1 MSAPEESLNDQDPD
15 YVSAISDEQVQQK
28 IHEENARNTTAK
40 KITAIVEK
48 EFAREI
54 DLKEKEIL
62 QIQEKLH
69 KALKTFHF
77 LRYVIITNFYN
88 RKQCQIPQAAETTK
102 QTRVHPAIKSSL
114 LGKCPKSV
122 HYTDLAAPS
131 TSTDPRF
138 SCSDESL
145 ASNIRITVDNALKT
159 EENADKHDATSQ
171 GKKRKSSE
179 EESRPRKVPRY
190 VPPKS
195 NTPTKT
201 SPSRGNSHK
210 IRKRIIVGNI
220 SKWIPLDWREDAS
233 SHKWTMYV
241 RSDKDEGANI
251 TTFVSKV
258 RFFLHPS
265 YRPNDVVEVTSYP
278 FHLSR
283 RGWGEF
289 PVRVQLHFKNTLDK
303 PVDIIHYLKL
313 DRTYTGL
320 QTLGSETLVDIWI
333 HATET
338 RNFEQ
343 NNSSESVE
351 SSSNNA
357 SIKIEPSNDNFEFIH
372 KQYSP
377 TKSIET
383 LQMGTSE
390 EIRVKEEII
399 NSDVHEQPNLS
410 LNLIKQLEN
419 VGVKVES
426 NDNVNILNNKNKP
439 KLDKTINCIKHDH
452 NYVDK
457 QYFNSNYY
465 TEREGNITIEHFLES
480 DCIPAINSSTIDAKE
495 EKLNGVQMVLHR
507 FNDDYQSSNSCQS
520 SATSNTVEN
529 DSQVNT
535 AFQEENNQNNF
546 PFLEFLDANKS
557 LQAKNSSTSKISKN
571 ITTKDI
577 PRINGFS
584 KSEASNI
591 DQYNR
596 LQKTT
601 NKPSLLNINNS
612 HLKPLQ
618 ISIPSPNIFVNTST
632 KKRTLLLKD
641 TKSIPVDVTN
651 IISSKSNENSRNL
664 VDGDMKLSIAKD
676 GNIAKLNVR
685 IPQTVSILK
694 KPLNAKVNARGH
706 EDAVSDKKKPAVLTL
721 KNSNTLLLNVNENVP
736 ILKIADSRDPRYNYS
751 LVEAMKGISS
761 TKKQEA
767 MPFVRSEDKTQRVK
781 ITLGKDKYKIQSKR
795 ELYEATLSS
804 IDVVN
809 IVDTEALIRFIIH
822 RLPLIT
828 RDAHDPEYKSI
839 HPYACCSE
847 EEYFA
852 YNVGKQ
858 RALEW
863 YRAKTIR
870 HFLRMKIPPDQLWS
884 IKEIMLWARL
894 HGYTPSR
901 KASGISETVTMSGTK
916 KLPDT
921 TTPATVPVTCTES
934 IALQKWLYTCQK
946 SSQSMDT
953 GIEDKEEL
961 DVDSVEENSCR
972 ITMDRRKNGNNRN
985 SDSSTGSKLIPLEL
999 DESLLP
1005 FHNFVCDTAR
1015 DIGIKIGPE
1024 EIVPGVLYSAASRAM
1039 MRVVECFVE
1048 DLTRTSLA
1056 KAWER
1061 TDGNECPKVI
1071 TLNDVRNALMS
1082 REEFDIFTNEGLGS
1096 MHQSSTKESSSL

>member
-28 IHEENARNTTAK
+28 IYEENARNTTAR

-54 DLKEKEIL
+54 DSKEKEIL
-62 QIQEKLH
+62 QIQERLH
-69 KALKTFHF
+69 KALKSFHL

-88 RKQCQIPQAAETTK
+88 RKQCQIPQVVETTK
-102 QTRVHPAIKSSL
+102 QTRIHPAVKSL
-114 LGKCPKSV
+114 LGKSPKSV
-122 HYTDLAAPS
+122 YCTDLAVPS

-138 SCSDESL
+138 LCNDESL
-145 ASNIRITVDNALKT
+145 ESYARTTTDIALKT
-159 EENADKHDATSQ
+159 EENAGKHDAALQ
-171 GKKRKSSE
+171 GEKRKLPD

-190 VPPKS
+190 IPPKS
-195 NTPTKT
+195 SMPAKT
-201 SPSRGNSHK
+201 GPSRGNSHK
-210 IRKRIIVGNI
+210 VRKRIIIGNI
-220 SKWIPLDWREDAS
+220 SKWIPPDWREDAS
-233 SHKWTMYV
+233 SHKWTIYV
-241 RSDKDEGANI
+241 RSDKDESANI
-251 TTFVSKV
+251 STFVSKV

-265 YRPNDVVEVTSYP
+265 YRPNDVVEITSYP

-289 PVRVQLHFKNTLDK
+289 PVRVQLHFKNALDK
-303 PVDIIHYLKL
+303 PIDIIHHLKL

-333 HATET
+333 HTAET

-343 NNSSESVE
+343 NNSNESVE

-357 SIKIEPSNDNFEFIH
+357 SIKIEPNNDSFEFIY
-372 KQYSP
+372 KQS
-377 TKSIET
+377 TAKSMET
-383 LQMGTSE
+383 LQMSTSK

-399 NSDVHEQPNLS
+399 NSEVHEQSNLS
-410 LNLIKQLEN
+410 LDSIKKLKN

-426 NDNVNILNNKNKP
+426 NDATINIFNNENKP
-439 KLDKTINCIKHDH
+439 NLDEICYYIKHDH
-452 NYVDK
+452 NYVDG
-457 QYFNSNYY
+457 QYFNSNHY
-465 TEREGNITIEHFLES
+465 TEKEGNITIEHFLES
-480 DCIPAINSSTIDAKE
+480 DCVPAINSSVIDDKK
-495 EKLNGVQMVLHR
+495 EKLDNVQVIPHK
-507 FNDDYQSSNSCQS
+507 FNDDIQSSNNCLSL
-520 SATSNTVEN
+520 SNAAEN

-535 AFQEENNQNNF
+535 FQGRNSQKN
-546 PFLEFLDANKS
+546 LSSLDANKFLHARNS
-557 LQAKNSSTSKISKN
+557 KNSDTCKTSENIMTKN
-571 ITTKDI
+571 TPIMG
-577 PRINGFS
+577 NGFC
-584 KSEASNI
+584 KSPDRFNS
-591 DQYNR
+591 
-596 LQKTT
+596 LQKTM
-601 NKPSLLNINNS
+601 SFSNITNS

-618 ISIPSPNIFVNTST
+618 ISIPSPNIFASST
-632 KKRTLLLKD
+632 NKRMLLLKD

-651 IISSKSNENSRNL
+651 ILASKSTENSRKL
-664 VDGDMKLSIAKD
+664 IDGDVKLSISRD

-694 KPLNAKVNARGH
+694 KPPNAKMNARH
-706 EDAVSDKKKPAVLTL
+706 EGTVSDNKKPAVLML
-721 KNSNTLLLNVNENVP
+721 KNTNNLLLNINENVP
-736 ILKIADSRDPRYNYS
+736 ILKIADSHDPRYNYS
-751 LVEAMKGISS
+751 LAEASKGISS
-761 TKKQEA
+761 TDKQEI
-767 MPFVRSEDKTQRVK
+767 MPYVRSEDKTVTQRVK

-795 ELYEATLSS
+795 ELYEATLRS
-804 IDVVN
+804 IDTAN
-809 IVDTEALIRFIIH
+809 IVDTEELIRFIVR
-822 RLPLIT
+822 RLPIVT
-828 RDAHDPEYKSI
+828 RDARDPEYKWM

-847 EEYFA
+847 KEYFA
-852 YNVGKQ
+852 HNVGKQ

-870 HFLRMKIPPDQLWS
+870 CFLRTKMVPSDRLWS

-901 KASGISETVTMSGTK
+901 NASGISEALTMSDTK

-921 TTPATVPVTCTES
+921 TTPTAVPATYTES
-934 IALQKWLYTCQK
+934 IALQKWLQTCQEE
-946 SSQSMDT
+946 SSQLRHAC
-953 GIEDKEEL
+953 IEDEEI
-961 DVDSVEENSCR
+961 DVESVDESSCK
-972 ITMDRRKNGNNRN
+972 ITIDRRKNGNNRN

-1024 EIVPGVLYSAASRAM
+1024 EIIPGVLYSAASRVM

-1061 TDGNECPKVI
+1061 NSGNECPKVI
-1071 TLNDVRNALMS
+1071 KLNDVHNALTS

-1096 MHQSSTKESSSL
+1096 MQQSNTKESSSL

>member
-28 IHEENARNTTAK
+28 IYEENARNTTAR

-54 DLKEKEIL
+54 DSKEKEIL
-62 QIQEKLH
+62 QIQERLH
-69 KALKTFHF
+69 KALKSFHL

-88 RKQCQIPQAAETTK
+88 RKQCQIPQVVETTK
-102 QTRVHPAIKSSL
+102 QTRIHPAVKSL
-114 LGKCPKSV
+114 LGKSPKSV
-122 HYTDLAAPS
+122 HCTDLAVPS

-138 SCSDESL
+138 SCNDESL
-145 ASNIRITVDNALKT
+145 ESYARTTADSALKT
-159 EENADKHDATSQ
+159 EENADKHDAALQ
-171 GKKRKSSE
+171 GEKRKLPD

-190 VPPKS
+190 IPPKS
-195 NTPTKT
+195 SMPAKT
-201 SPSRGNSHK
+201 GPSRGNSHK
-210 IRKRIIVGNI
+210 VRKRIIIGNI
-220 SKWIPLDWREDAS
+220 SKWIPPDWREDAS
-233 SHKWTMYV
+233 SHKWTIYV
-241 RSDKDEGANI
+241 RSDKDESANI
-251 TTFVSKV
+251 STFVSKV

-265 YRPNDVVEVTSYP
+265 YRPNDVVEITSYP

-289 PVRVQLHFKNTLDK
+289 PVRVQLHFKNALDK
-303 PVDIIHYLKL
+303 PIDIIHHLKL

-333 HATET
+333 HTAET

-343 NNSSESVE
+343 NNSNESVE

-357 SIKIEPSNDNFEFIH
+357 SIKIEPNNDSFEFIY
-372 KQYSP
+372 KQS
-377 TKSIET
+377 TAKSMET
-383 LQMGTSE
+383 LQMSTFK

-399 NSDVHEQPNLS
+399 NLEVHEQSNLS
-410 LNLIKQLEN
+410 LDSIKKLKN

-426 NDNVNILNNKNKP
+426 NDATINIFNNENKP
-439 KLDKTINCIKHDH
+439 NLDEICYYIKHDH
-452 NYVDK
+452 NYVDG
-457 QYFNSNYY
+457 QYFNSNHY
-465 TEREGNITIEHFLES
+465 TEKEGNITIEHFLES
-480 DCIPAINSSTIDAKE
+480 DCVPAINSSVIDDKK
-495 EKLNGVQMVLHR
+495 EKLDNVQIISHK
-507 FNDDYQSSNSCQS
+507 FNDDIQSSNNCLSL
-520 SATSNTVEN
+520 SNAAKN

-535 AFQEENNQNNF
+535 FQGRNSQKN
-546 PFLEFLDANKS
+546 LSSLDANKFLHARNS
-557 LQAKNSSTSKISKN
+557 KNSDTCKTSEN
-571 ITTKDI
+571 IMTKDTPI
-577 PRINGFS
+577 MGNGFC
-584 KSEASNI
+584 KSPDRFNS
-591 DQYNR
+591 
-596 LQKTT
+596 LQKTM
-601 NKPSLLNINNS
+601 SFSNITNS

-618 ISIPSPNIFVNTST
+618 ISIPSPNIFASST
-632 KKRTLLLKD
+632 NKRMLLLKD

-651 IISSKSNENSRNL
+651 ILASKSTENSRKL
-664 VDGDMKLSIAKD
+664 IDGDVKLSISRD

-694 KPLNAKVNARGH
+694 KPPNAKMNARH
-706 EDAVSDKKKPAVLTL
+706 EGTVSDNKKPAVLML
-721 KNSNTLLLNVNENVP
+721 KNTNNLLLNINENVP
-736 ILKIADSRDPRYNYS
+736 ILKIADSHDPRYNYS
-751 LVEAMKGISS
+751 LAEASKGISS
-761 TKKQEA
+761 TDKQEI
-767 MPFVRSEDKTQRVK
+767 MPYVRSEDKTVTQRVK

-795 ELYEATLSS
+795 ELYEATLRS
-804 IDVVN
+804 IDTAN
-809 IVDTEALIRFIIH
+809 IVDTEELIRFIIR
-822 RLPLIT
+822 RLPIVT
-828 RDAHDPEYKSI
+828 RDARDPEYKWM

-847 EEYFA
+847 KEYFA
-852 YNVGKQ
+852 HNVGKQ

-870 HFLRMKIPPDQLWS
+870 CFLRTKMVPSDRLWS

-901 KASGISETVTMSGTK
+901 NASGISEAVTMSDTK

-921 TTPATVPVTCTES
+921 TIPTAVPATYTES
-934 IALQKWLYTCQK
+934 IALQKWLQTCQEE
-946 SSQSMDT
+946 SSQLRHAC
-953 GIEDKEEL
+953 IEDEEI
-961 DVDSVEENSCR
+961 DVESVDESSCK
-972 ITMDRRKNGNNRN
+972 ITIDRRKNDNNRN

-1024 EIVPGVLYSAASRAM
+1024 EIIPGVLYSAASRVM

-1061 TDGNECPKVI
+1061 NSGNECPKVI
-1071 TLNDVRNALMS
+1071 KLNDVHNALTS

-1096 MHQSSTKESSSL
+1096 MQQSNTKESSSL